1 MLSCDNWIGLNTAS
15 ASVSAMVTRID
26 VYKRQGF
33 IQFAHEPYLSYTQ
46 LTHAP
51 YPFCLVDKVA
61 VTHRVKQLT
70 HELVSY
76 THLDVYKRQLLR
88 YDLA

>member
-1 MLSCDNWIGLNTAS
+1 MGEPYWGL
-15 ASVSAMVTRID
+15 
-26 VYKRQGF
+26 

-61 VTHRVKQLT
+61 VMHRVNSSRMSPIGFIPLT
-70 HELVSY
+70 GEPYLSQYSY
-76 THLDVYKRQLLR
+76 Y
-88 YDLA
+88 